1 MGRVAY
7 RRYSLGLKLSTFID
21 TESEVDI
28 MSVLHHIKDELPEP
42 VTIKLWYTEGE
53 IKKGQIKRFMQDWSD
68 LLAEYGS
75 QMFRVTENNNRSYDA
90 WFNIMTRDDAKKI
103 INCGRFQYY
112 HNDVEKI
119 WMGIFSFLNVLN
131 FHCKDNRYDDT
142 NKKNGRYESRGSW
155 KSKV

>member
-1 MGRVAY
+1 
-7 RRYSLGLKLSTFID
+7 
-21 TESEVDI
+21 
-28 MSVLHHIKDELPEP
+28 
-42 VTIKLWYTEGE
+42 
-53 IKKGQIKRFMQDWSD
+53 
-68 LLAEYGS
+68 
-75 QMFRVTENNNRSYDA
+75 MFRVTENNNRSYDA
-90 WFNIMTRDDAKKI
+90 WVNIMTRDDAKKI

-131 FHCKDNRYDDT
+131 FHCKDNRYDET

>member
-53 IKKGQIKRFMQDWSD
+53 IKKGQIKRFMQDWGD

-75 QMFRVTENNNRSYDA
+75 QMFRVTD
-90 WFNIMTRDDAKKI
+90 KI
-103 INCGRFQYY
+103 IVVMMLGL
-112 HNDVEKI
+112 I
-119 WMGIFSFLNVLN
+119 
-131 FHCKDNRYDDT
+131 
-142 NKKNGRYESRGSW
+142 
-155 KSKV
+155 